1 MIMPT
6 LLRSEALPQRT
17 VTRRRLSARGED
29 REVPQPV
36 SGHADASSS
45 RPAPL
50 PRNLV
55 GVKVVVVDDDDASL
69 EYFAAA
75 LAACGATVTTAS
87 TAIDALK
94 LVQIERPHA
103 VLSDIAMTGEDGYWL
118 VRQIRG
124 LADQGVSAVPVVAA
138 TAYGRMHS
146 RARAIDAGFTEHL
159 TKPVDPE
166 VLCRTIGRVL
176 GR

>member
-1 MIMPT
+1 MMTISVPD
-6 LLRSEALPQRT
+6 AQP
-17 VTRRRLSARGED
+17 AR
-29 REVPQPV
+29 
-36 SGHADASSS
+36 
-45 RPAPL
+45 L

-75 LAACGATVTTAS
+75 LQACGATVTTAAS
-87 TAIDALK
+87 AIDALK
-94 LVQIERPHA
+94 LVQSERPHA

-118 VRQIRG
+118 VRQIRR
-124 LADQGVSAVPVVAA
+124 LADQDVSAVPVVAA

-166 VLCRTIGRVL
+166 VLCRTIGRLL